1 MLAPRLRAVLCRGA
15 PVPRRTALFLHGAPR
30 YSSTNSYE
38 FDAHTALRPNSTDP
52 TMLRLRAPLSAGW
65 SVSGSPNGGLLQAI
79 AISAMRAHPGQPFR
93 DPLTLTAHFLA
104 PAVEGAGL
112 EARAA
117 LLKRGRSSATATA
130 TLSQQG
136 RARVHAT
143 ATFGDLGAQAGPSAD
158 GPELSTCG
166 AGAPP
171 QATLPPPSACV
182 RGNPLHRADLT
193 VGERAELLVAPDSD
207 WARGYARGE
216 CSSAL
221 APAFE
226 GWLRLSD
233 GRLPCLRGLALYGDV
248 TPPPLLNAIDGGI
261 AAVRWLPTLEMTT
274 HFRARPHKDE
284 GGWVAVRARS
294 VALRDGVFSTE
305 AEVWDNAPEEAG
317 GPKLCATSRQLAM
330 VRLY

>member
-1 MLAPRLRAVLCRGA
+1 MLAAQRLRAALCRGA
-15 PVPRRTALFLHGAPR
+15 PRF
-30 YSSTNSYE
+30 STYE
-38 FDAHTALRPNSTDP
+38 FDTHTALRPNSTDP

-117 LLKRGRSSATATA
+117 LLKRGRGSATATA

-158 GPELSTCG
+158 GPASSCG

-193 VGERAELLVAPDSD
+193 VGERAELLVAPDTD

-216 CSSAL
+216 CSAAL

-274 HFRARPHKDE
+274 HFRARPHKDDD
-284 GGWVAVRARS
+284 GWVAVRARS